1 MFFKSYFDE
10 ELAQMSYMIGCQKT
24 GEAMVVDPARDL
36 SPYYETAKK
45 EGFHLAAAAET
56 HIHAD
61 FLSGARELAN
71 AEKDLK
77 LYLSDEG
84 DDDWKYQYLNEINHE
99 LVKDGDEIYVGNV
112 RLDVIHTPGH
122 TPESLSFLLTD
133 EGGGSS
139 VPMGIFT
146 GDFVF
151 VGDVGRPDL
160 LEKSA
165 GAEGTASKGA
175 ADMYQS
181 VQRFKELPDYVQVWP
196 GHGAGSACG
205 KSLGAVPSS
214 TVGYEKENNWALNH
228 TDEKAF
234 TEELLDGQPEPP
246 KYFSMM
252 KKLNKEGPSL
262 EKERDVEGISVSDV
276 GSYMSDEYMVVDT
289 RPSSE
294 FSNGHLKGTINIPYN
309 RSFTNW
315 AGWLIE
321 YDQKIVVVASKETIP
336 AIKRSLES
344 IGLDDLV
351 GYVDESEINGYGG
364 LETYA
369 SITAEELENK
379 FRGHEDYVIID
390 VRNDSEWDDNH
401 IEEAQHIM
409 LGKLKESI
417 KDVPDDKTPIV
428 HCQSG
433 MRSAIAAS
441 LLQAFGYKDVL
452 NLKGGFS
459 AWKEHKEKVN
469 S

>member
-24 GEAMVVDPARDL
+24 GEAMVIDPARDL

-45 EGFHLAAAAET
+45 EGFDLSVAAET

-71 AEKDLK
+71 EKNLK

-84 DDDWKYQYLNEINHE
+84 DDDWKYQYLDEINHT

-160 LEKSA
+160 LEKAA

-175 ADMYQS
+175 TDMYQS

-214 TVGYEKENNWALNH
+214 TVGYEKENNWALKH

-246 KYFSMM
+246 KYFAMM

-262 EKERDVEGISVSDV
+262 EKEREVKGISVSDV
-276 GSYMSDEYMVVDT
+276 NRYMSDEYMVVDT

-321 YDQKIVVVASKETIP
+321 YDQKIVVISSNETIP

-351 GYVDESEINGYGG
+351 GYVDESEVNDYGG

-390 VRNDSEWDDNH
+390 VRNDSEWDDDH

-409 LGKLKESI
+409 LGKLKESMEDI
-417 KDVPDDKTPIV
+417 PSDKTPIV

-441 LLQAFGYKDVL
+441 LLQAYGYKDVL
-452 NLKGGFS
+452 NLKGGFA
-459 AWKEHKEKVN
+459 AWKKHKGKVN